1 MNKKLSLEDKIKPY
15 LVLAKA
21 FEFQAYVIKNKNN
34 EKDLQEVERIE
45 RLENLKNLILNQMMF
60 QFTTDDLITE
70 GNLSSFLDNPPELVE
85 FNKRLE
91 TKEKLPLNDLINTLK
106 IDTFKSIK
114 QKLKEAEK

>member
-21 FEFQAYVIKNKNN
+21 FEFQAYVLKNKNN
-34 EKDLQEVERIE
+34 EKDLQEVE

-91 TKEKLPLNDLINTLK
+91 TKEKLPLSDLINTLK
-106 IDTFKSIK
+106 IDTFKSIA
-114 QKLKEAEK
+114 QKLKDLEK

>member
-1 MNKKLSLEDKIKPY
+1 MYKNY
-15 LVLAKA
+15 
-21 FEFQAYVIKNKNN
+21 IKNKNN
-34 EKDLQEVERIE
+34 EKDLQEIK

-91 TKEKLPLNDLINTLK
+91 TKEKLPLSDLINTLK
-106 IDTFKSIK
+106 IDTFKSIE